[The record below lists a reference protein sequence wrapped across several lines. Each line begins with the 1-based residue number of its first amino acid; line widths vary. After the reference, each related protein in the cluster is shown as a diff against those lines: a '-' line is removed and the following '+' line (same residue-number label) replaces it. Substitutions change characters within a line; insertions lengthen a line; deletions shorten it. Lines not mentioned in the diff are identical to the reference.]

1 MSVPEV
7 ASQSDVVRSRHAA
20 KLVKKPAHHH
30 IGYPYFC
37 PNEKSHIM
45 SFLKNIASSCLGA
58 SVAILIAGS
67 ILIFIFVGA
76 LVGGIAE
83 AVGGIEEGERWR

>member
-1 MSVPEV
+1 
-7 ASQSDVVRSRHAA
+7 
-20 KLVKKPAHHH
+20 
-30 IGYPYFC
+30 
-37 PNEKSHIM
+37 M

-83 AVGGIEEGERWR
+83 AVGGYRGRRTGGGE